1 MRLIL
6 MAFYTTLAA
15 RRDTTTRHN
24 EFALTITR
32 DKFRS
37 EKEHQLYKL
46 DHRQKTEAQLTTILQ
61 STLAQVH
68 RTIMEEAKA
77 KEPLSRRR
85 RGTVEQRH
93 QLCPLKSTVMKWK
106 HFIEDW
112 VCPVLNMQLRE
123 RKFGCD
129 GRHDPCLRCTSDEM
143 RK

>member
-32 DKFRS
+32 DRFQS

-77 KEPLSRRR
+77 KEPLSRRH

-93 QLCPLKSTVMKWK
+93 QLCPLKSTVMSWK